1 MKYNNSG
8 IYNAT
13 LDPTNPRTYEILN
26 SILMKY
32 AHYFQAVTFILVV
45 MRTMARNGM
54 QTQLFSNYMKENSI
68 GNKNDLQ
75 TYFNMKLIPMLKNM
89 TKKLMGWEEI

>member
-1 MKYNNSG
+1 MYRDMLGTVDGVSRNWEQSKWYKVSYEEQRTG

-13 LDPTNPRTYEILN
+13 LDPTNPKTYEILN

-32 AHYFQAVTFILVV
+32 PLFPGSYFILVV

-54 QTQLFSNYMKENSI
+54 QTQLFSN
-68 GNKNDLQ
+68 LW
-75 TYFNMKLIPMLKNM
+75 
-89 TKKLMGWEEI
+89 KKIV

>member
-45 MRTMARNGM
+45 MRTMARNV
-54 QTQLFSNYMKENSI
+54 QTQLFSN
-68 GNKNDLQ
+68 LW
-75 TYFNMKLIPMLKNM
+75 
-89 TKKLMGWEEI
+89 KKIV